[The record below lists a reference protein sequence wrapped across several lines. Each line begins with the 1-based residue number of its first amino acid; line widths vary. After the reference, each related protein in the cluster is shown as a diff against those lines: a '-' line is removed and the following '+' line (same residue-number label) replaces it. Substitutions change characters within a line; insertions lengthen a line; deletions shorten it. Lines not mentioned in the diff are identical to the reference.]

1 MTSMSLLN
9 IELQAILKDGSI
21 KTLALANS
29 APAPVASTP
38 AQLPLPLS
46 VKAEEGTQY
55 RLIDLTSG
63 THLKGQRLLRHQKN
77 LRVFI
82 EDSQALELQDY
93 FVASLVPVEN
103 APVYRLENQS
113 CDEVQVISHYPA
125 ETFDLQE
132 SNVWTEGDSAL
143 DCKVALLNPGS
154 MAALLPSSSVVASG
168 MGISEIS
175 AAVIGLSLIHI

>member
-1 MTSMSLLN
+1 MSLLN

-63 THLKGQRLLRHQKN
+63 THLKGQRLLRHQKKQPFV
-77 LRVFI
+77 LFQI
-82 EDSQALELQDY
+82 GLY
-93 FVASLVPVEN
+93 FW
-103 APVYRLENQS
+103 
-113 CDEVQVISHYPA
+113 EVQNK
-125 ETFDLQE
+125 FF
-132 SNVWTEGDSAL
+132 
-143 DCKVALLNPGS
+143 
-154 MAALLPSSSVVASG
+154 
-168 MGISEIS
+168 
-175 AAVIGLSLIHI
+175 